1 MRLKVWKIKSFE
13 LKIFIGQLNVALFF
27 LSRERCPRNYKIIII
42 DFRYL
47 LELYVF
53 VFISAVKKKSKKIYI
68 FFNLK

>member
-13 LKIFIGQLNVALFF
+13 LKIFIGQLNIALFF
-27 LSRERCPRNYKIIII
+27 SSRERYPRNYKIIII

-53 VFISAVKKKSKKIYI
+53 VFISAVKKKVKKYIYFLI
-68 FFNLK
+68 